1 MRVSPRRKTLGRV
14 LIYVAVVFLVIQTIA
29 PFAWMFISSI
39 SESQELL
46 RMPPHWIPERP
57 TLKRYVAIL
66 LPDLLEN
73 DPTATRIMNVG
84 VFARAVWNSV
94 LVAGS
99 TTAICLFLGLLAS
112 YALSRLRFGGKRV
125 ILLTI
130 ICLQMLPAIAT
141 IIPLFYL
148 MRLLQLTDKP
158 VALIITYCGFTL
170 TYVVWVMTGYI
181 NNLPREME
189 DAALIDGCS
198 HMQALRHVVLPL
210 ALPGMIAVGTF
221 SFLMA
226 WNEFLYA
233 LVFTFTE
240 ASKTIPVVISEFGD
254 KFGLDYGLY
263 MTGGFIASL
272 PPVIL
277 ALAFQ
282 RYLVS
287 GLAAGA
293 VKG

>member
-1 MRVSPRRKTLGRV
+1 MKTRRFRKTIGRAFIYLAV
-14 LIYVAVVFLVIQTIA
+14 LVLVVETLA
-29 PFAWMFISSI
+29 PFVWMFISSI
-39 SESQELL
+39 SEGQELL
-46 RMPPHWIPERP
+46 NMPPHWIPEKP
-57 TLKRYVAIL
+57 TFKRYAAIFF
-66 LPDLLEN
+66 PQFMEK
-73 DPTATRIMNVG
+73 DPEALQITSIS
-84 VFARAVWNSV
+84 VFARSMWNSF
-94 LVAGS
+94 LVAS
-99 TTAICLFLGLLAS
+99 VTMVICLALGMLAS
-112 YALSRLRFGGKRV
+112 YALSRLRLGGRNV
-125 ILLTI
+125 ILMSI
-130 ICLQMLPAIAT
+130 ISLQMLPAIAT
-141 IIPLFYL
+141 VIPLFYVV
-148 MRLLQLTDKP
+148 RLLELSDKP
-158 VALIITYCGFTL
+158 IALIIAYSGFTV

-181 NNLPREME
+181 NNLPQEME
-189 DAALIDGCS
+189 EAALIDGCN
-198 HMQALRHVVLPL
+198 HLQAMWHISIPL
-210 ALPGMIAVGTF
+210 ALPGMVAVGTF

-277 ALAFQ
+277 ALVFQ

>member
-1 MRVSPRRKTLGRV
+1 
-14 LIYVAVVFLVIQTIA
+14 
-29 PFAWMFISSI
+29 
-39 SESQELL
+39 
-46 RMPPHWIPERP
+46 
-57 TLKRYVAIL
+57 
-66 LPDLLEN
+66 
-73 DPTATRIMNVG
+73 
-84 VFARAVWNSV
+84 
-94 LVAGS
+94 
-99 TTAICLFLGLLAS
+99 
-112 YALSRLRFGGKRV
+112 
-125 ILLTI
+125 
-130 ICLQMLPAIAT
+130 MLPAIAT
-141 IIPLFYL
+141 VIPLFYIV
-148 MRLLQLTDKP
+148 RLLQLADKP
-158 VALIITYCGFTL
+158 VSLIIAYSGFTL
-170 TYVVWVMTGYI
+170 SYVVWVMTGYI

-189 DAALIDGCS
+189 EAAQIDGCN
-198 HMQALRHVVLPL
+198 HLQAMWHISIPL

-277 ALAFQ
+277 ALVFQ

>member
-1 MRVSPRRKTLGRV
+1 
-14 LIYVAVVFLVIQTIA
+14 
-29 PFAWMFISSI
+29 
-39 SESQELL
+39 
-46 RMPPHWIPERP
+46 MPAH
-57 TLKRYVAIL
+57 
-66 LPDLLEN
+66 
-73 DPTATRIMNVG
+73 
-84 VFARAVWNSV
+84 
-94 LVAGS
+94 
-99 TTAICLFLGLLAS
+99 
-112 YALSRLRFGGKRV
+112 
-125 ILLTI
+125 
-130 ICLQMLPAIAT
+130 
-141 IIPLFYL
+141 
-148 MRLLQLTDKP
+148 TDKP
-158 VALIITYCGFTL
+158 IALIIAYSGFTI

-181 NNLPREME
+181 NNLPQEME
-189 DAALIDGCS
+189 EAALIDGCN
-198 HMQALRHVVLPL
+198 HLQALWHISMPL
-210 ALPGMIAVGTF
+210 ALPGMVAVGTF

-277 ALAFQ
+277 ALVFQ